1 MDIKDTELQWL
12 LLTATGTGK
21 VEFHPYIKPP
31 NARKKKDKISEFLYS
46 IYPNIKRDEIDLLLT
61 INDKEELKELAA
73 AHGYDDKQIR
83 DIFGK
88 V

>member
-12 LLTATGTGK
+12 LLTAAGTGK

-31 NARKKKDKISEFLYS
+31 NARKKKDKVSEFLYKL
-46 IYPNIKRDEIDLLLT
+46 YPHLKRDDVELLVQL
-61 INDKEELKELAA
+61 NSKDELKELAA
-73 AHGYDDKQIR
+73 AHGYDDKSIR

-88 V
+88 